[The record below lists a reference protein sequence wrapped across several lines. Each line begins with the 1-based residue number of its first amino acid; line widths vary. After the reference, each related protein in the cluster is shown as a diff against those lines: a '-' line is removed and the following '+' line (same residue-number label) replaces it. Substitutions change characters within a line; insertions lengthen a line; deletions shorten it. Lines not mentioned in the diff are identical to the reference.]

1 MFQSNVDA
9 DGRIDA
15 LGDGDFSQV
24 TGENQIPL
32 VAFQFDGS
40 GFNCPLELSVQFNL
54 NHADILNP
62 KFVPVQ
68 SDTVAVGGKL
78 NALESAFAF
87 ESRET
92 RFGITGFDAA
102 FAAVQ
107 ARGLIGDAEIS
118 TELMHRIRENN
129 YIPPAVAD
137 EYAVAVLAEYKRT
150 VTK

>member
-1 MFQSNVDA
+1 MRPTHSLA
-9 DGRIDA
+9 PGSSA
-15 LGDGDFSQV
+15 
-24 TGENQIPL
+24 
-32 VAFQFDGS
+32 VAG
-40 GFNCPLELSVQFNL
+40 
-54 NHADILNP
+54 
-62 KFVPVQ
+62 K
-68 SDTVAVGGKL
+68 TV
-78 NALESAFAF
+78 
-87 ESRET
+87 
-92 RFGITGFDAA
+92 GITGFDAA